1 MDEMIPRINTDLLL
15 NHMSKLAKIV
25 IRDLDKSKIL
35 LNPIKLSIIRILFV
49 YSSFPSFKIREM
61 LEISWGKFSANISS
75 LLKQGYISTNVEFF
89 NESPTQVLQI
99 EHFGRIKFLELR
111 EIMKGIFDLELSYS
125 L

>member
-1 MDEMIPRINTDLLL
+1 MDEIIPRINTDLLL
-15 NHMSKLAKIV
+15 NHMSKPAKIV

-35 LNPIKLSIIRILFV
+35 LNPIKLSIIKILFV

-89 NESPTQVLQI
+89 KESPTQVLQI

-111 EIMKGIFDLELSYS
+111 EVMNCIFDLELSYS